1 MHNDMIEQARLPAV
15 LLVFGATL
23 AIPCLAPANELN
35 CECSVPPL
43 EVRFAIV
50 AGHYSGVVN
59 CGNLFL
65 QSDIPAA
72 PLVRW
77 KQARSGRLYTL
88 MMLDFDGNANGS
100 WPDQV
105 PVGENSPVRH
115 WIVGNVPGDLLRS
128 TGYLEAKGPSESKIV
143 SVLQPYRAPHIP
155 VVSDRY
161 GLHLFQQEKE
171 IQFAPLPDPITNFAY
186 AAFLERY
193 RLGKPEVANYF
204 VAIYTSESPFSGKA
218 FHGNDVSGTWHRD
231 YGKGK
236 LPPARE

>member
-1 MHNDMIEQARLPAV
+1 MIKQLCLPAV
-15 LLVFGATL
+15 LLIFGAAL
-23 AIPCLAPANELN
+23 ATPRFVAAAELN
-35 CECSVPPL
+35 YECSVPPL
-43 EVRFAIV
+43 EVKFAI
-50 AGHYSGVVN
+50 AGGHYSGAVN

-65 QSDIPAA
+65 QTDIPTA

-77 KQARSGRLYTL
+77 KQAKAGRLYTL

-115 WIVGNVPGDLLRS
+115 WIVGNLPGQLLRS
-128 TGYLEAKGPSESKIV
+128 TGYREAEGASGSKIV
-143 SVLQPYRAPHIP
+143 SVLQSYRAPHIP

-161 GLHLFQQEKE
+161 GVYLFQQEKE
-171 IQFAPLPDPITNFAY
+171 IQFAAVPDSITNFAH

-193 RLGKPEVANYF
+193 RLGRPQASNYF
-204 VAIYTSESPFSGKA
+204 VAIYTSESPFSGKT

-231 YGKGK
+231 DGKGK
-236 LPPARE
+236 LPPAPE

>member
-1 MHNDMIEQARLPAV
+1 MIEQTRLPAI
-15 LLVFGATL
+15 LLMFGAVL
-23 AIPCLAPANELN
+23 AIPCLALANELSY
-35 CECSVPPL
+35 ECSMPPL

-50 AGHYSGVVN
+50 GGHYSGAAN

-65 QSDIPAA
+65 QSDIPTA

-77 KQARSGRLYTL
+77 KRARAGRLYTL

-100 WPDQV
+100 WPDPV
-105 PVGENSPVRH
+105 PVGNNSPVRH
-115 WIVGNVPGDLLRS
+115 WIVGNLAGALLRS
-128 TGYLEAKGPSESKIV
+128 AGYREAEGASSSNIV
-143 SVLQPYRAPHIP
+143 SVLQSYRAPHIP

-161 GLHLFQQEKE
+161 GLYLFQQEKE
-171 IQFAPLPDPITNFAY
+171 IQFAPVPDPITNFAY

-193 RLGKPEVANYF
+193 RLGKPEASNYF
-204 VAIYTSESPFSGKA
+204 VAVYTSESPFSGKA

-236 LPPARE
+236 LPPPRE